1 MTAAPNAPLL
11 RTDLPT
17 GILLAAGF
25 GRRFDTAGKRN
36 KLLEL
41 LPGGRSVAWRSAR
54 TLTAALPES

>member
-25 GRRFDTAGKRN
+25 GRRFDAAGQRN
-36 KLLEL
+36 KLLEM

-54 TLTAALPES
+54 TKAYGVA